1 MGNTLRRGLDGV
13 VVDETTLSDVDG
25 EAGRLIYRGYEI
37 DDLATHASYEEVLYL
52 LWHGHLPTQTELEKF
67 TEATAADRAI
77 DQSVITLLNSAA
89 AADETPIAALRTAA
103 SALSMATQANDTGA
117 QDAAVTRREGRR
129 IAAKLPTILA
139 AYDRLRRGEEPLTP
153 DPEYSHAADFLRM
166 LTGTPPDPVAAETFD
181 MALTLHA
188 DHGFNASTFAAITV
202 ASTFADIYSAV
213 VAGIGGLS
221 GPLHGGAN
229 QDVIELLTEIDERDQ
244 TASEWARDRVEAG
257 ERIPGWG
264 HRVYEVTDPR
274 ARILRSKL
282 EDLSNADGDQRW
294 VESTRA
300 IRSALT
306 DEFSFLEKGIAPNV
320 DFYSGAVYEKLGIP
334 LDMYTPIFAMARTAG
349 WVGHILEYQTE
360 NRLIRPRARYVGHD
374 DRTFRP
380 VGKR

>member
-1 MGNTLRRGLDGV
+1 MSNTLRRGLEGV

-52 LWHGHLPTQTELEKF
+52 LWYGHLPTQTELEGF
-67 TEATAADRAI
+67 TGAIAADRAI
-77 DQSVITLLNSAA
+77 DQSVVALLEAAA

-103 SALSMATQANDTGA
+103 SALSMTAQADDTGA

-139 AYDRLRRGEEPLTP
+139 AYDRLRRGEEPLAP

-229 QDVIELLTEIDERDQ
+229 QDVIELLLKIDERDQ
-244 TASEWARDRVEAG
+244 TASQWARDRVEAG

-264 HRVYEVTDPR
+264 HRVYEVPDPR

-282 EDLSNADGDQRW
+282 EDLSAADGDQRW
-294 VESTRA
+294 VNSTRA
-300 IRSALT
+300 IRATLT
-306 DEFSFLEKGIAPNV
+306 DELSFLEKGIAPNV
-320 DFYSGAVYEKLGIP
+320 DFYSGAVYHKLGIP

-349 WVGHILEYQTE
+349 WVGHILEYQAE
-360 NRLIRPRARYVGHD
+360 NRLIRPRARYVGDD

-380 VGKR
+380 LEDR